1 MPAFHQKLRH
11 KCYVGTRCRMSLT
24 ETAASARQPAILMAS
39 CLCSLQPSVS
49 SLTQLIDLA
58 ETLGR
63 ARGLPC

>member
-1 MPAFHQKLRH
+1 
-11 KCYVGTRCRMSLT
+11 
-24 ETAASARQPAILMAS
+24 MAS